1 MPRLPPILLYLLTCS
16 AIGCGSHSPVPS
28 PKQGELAP
36 GGAEDARST
45 DWTIKHYAIEE
56 LTATEDEFLI
66 DDGRVEV
73 APPKDWKRL
82 PRSDKYLVCFTHADR
97 AGLPRITVTSEAFSS
112 SVFENVTSDNLVDF
126 GKFRLEALSG
136 GDEPAKLIEAVR
148 PLQLGETTWIRY
160 VVAASFANAAAEKQ
174 ILETVHEGKLYRI
187 ELQVAPETL
196 TVHRDA
202 AYAVAAKMRFIEAD
216 AAPPTTETPTEPIPT
231 PPPTEGAP

>member
-1 MPRLPPILLYLLTCS
+1 MPRLPSILLCLLACS
-16 AIGCGSHSPVPS
+16 AIGCGSHGPVPS
-28 PKQGELAP
+28 PKQVKLAP
-36 GGAEDARST
+36 GGGKDARAT
-45 DWTIKHYAIEE
+45 DWTIKHYSIEE
-56 LTATEDEFLI
+56 LTPTEDEFLI

-97 AGLPRITVTSEAFSS
+97 AGLPRITVTSEPFSS

-136 GDEPAKLIEAVR
+136 GDEPGELIETVR
-148 PLQLGETTWIRY
+148 PLQLGERVWIRY
-160 VVAASFANAAAEKQ
+160 VVASSFGNAAAEKQ

-202 AYAVAAKMRFIEAD
+202 AYAVAAKMRFIDAD
-216 AAPPTTETPTEPIPT
+216 AVSPTIETPSEPIPT
-231 PPPTEGAP
+231 SPPTEGAP